1 MGGEIIRV
9 VMDFPADFCNDL
21 HPGARL
27 NEMADQNPEFFRKVS
42 GHYREKAIARLM
54 QPGKYRAPV

>member
-1 MGGEIIRV
+1 
-9 VMDFPADFCNDL
+9 MDFPADFCNDL